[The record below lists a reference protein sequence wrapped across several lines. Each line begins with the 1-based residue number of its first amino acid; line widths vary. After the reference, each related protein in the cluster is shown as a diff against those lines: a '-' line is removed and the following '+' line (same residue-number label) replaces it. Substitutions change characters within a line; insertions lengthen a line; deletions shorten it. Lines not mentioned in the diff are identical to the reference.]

1 MTTIAVHDGENEG
14 QALSRIARQII
25 AAKSDDIA
33 DFTRLGLML
42 GLLAPDKNARS
53 GVVPA
58 CPFDADVSDMV
69 PLDPGIPSRN
79 AQLRRA
85 A

>member
-14 QALSRIARQII
+14 QALSRIARRT
-25 AAKSDDIA
+25 AAARSDDIA

-58 CPFDADVSDMV
+58 CPFDVDVSDMV
-69 PLDPGIPSRN
+69 PLDPGMPSRN